1 MITKDNFKNLL
12 LCLDFS
18 QHNNQFSKQLNNTH
32 LAVDFDKQILVY
44 PDDLIINEHQT
55 CNFSAAENFVVF
67 ECVHRL
73 LEKGY
78 KPEHIELEPKWQ
90 VGHGAS
96 GGRADI
102 LIKDNEGN
110 VLLIIECKT
119 AGNEFKKAWNNT
131 LEDGGQLFGYAAN
144 AAPDFLSLYASDF
157 DEKLNIIK
165 PTYYLISLKDNDD
178 YLKENAHKELASFS
192 KSKKTRESLFS
203 IWKETYNQEPITKG
217 IFEPSVQ
224 SYHIGKQK
232 VYLEDLQ
239 TLIGADIQAKYHE
252 FATVLR
258 QHNISGRE
266 NAFDK
271 LINLFLCKI
280 VDEAQNSQKDT
291 EDQELKFYWKG
302 IGYDSYFDLIDRL
315 QQLYQVGMKR
325 FLNEDVTYIK
335 DDDIDNAFRY
345 FKNDPDATR
354 TTIEGIF
361 KQLKYFTNSD
371 FAFLDVHN
379 ESLFYQNSV
388 VLLKIV
394 QMLQDIR
401 LLQKDQHN
409 QFLGDLF
416 EGFLDNGI
424 KQSEGQFF
432 TPMPICRF
440 ILQSLPLES
449 LFANSAEPPKAI
461 DYACGAGHFLNELAM
476 QITPFVKQHQHNNAH
491 DYYAQFYGIE
501 KEYRLSKV
509 AKVSAFMY
517 GQDDINILYHD
528 ALASHEKIANDS
540 FSLLVANPPYSVKG
554 FLTTLD
560 KVERKKYTLFNT
572 IGDKSLESNNSIETF
587 FIERAKQ
594 LLKSGGVAA
603 IIVPSSILSN
613 GDSTYTATRGLLLS
627 YFDIVALCEFGSGT
641 FGKTGTNTVTLFL
654 RRKEKD
660 PSPADHYRC
669 RVECWFKH
677 GSEDKASVYND
688 EYVIKQYCQHIGI
701 DFVAYQSLLSENPNA
716 ELLATEI
723 FVDYRVD
730 FDKSQAAKT
739 IIIKYVKLLN
749 NLPKTL
755 TTELEKQ
762 QKDSAE
768 KLTATI
774 IKTKVKTLLP
784 EETDKLLTAQN
795 TELNSKFLEYLQA
808 IEKDKL
814 YYFALAYHNPQKVLV
829 LKSPSDN
836 KEQKAF
842 LGYEWSAA
850 KGNEGIKLTTDKDN
864 KHITPLYDADNRDN
878 TAKINYYIAQNF
890 LGNELDLRGL
900 EDLAGLVTTARLVD
914 MLDFSRKDFDKH
926 ISLSLK
932 KVEDYEK
939 WSNKYDLKKLS
950 EVSLINPSKSEIK
963 DISENTIISFVEMAS
978 VSDKGYIKNKENKLL
993 KELKKGSYT
1002 YFAENDIIIAK
1013 ITPCMENGKCAFA
1026 TNLTNSLAMGSSEFH
1041 VIRADEKVIYGKYI
1055 FNLLNRESVR
1065 REAEKNMA
1073 GSSGHRRV
1081 PAYFYENYKIPLPPI
1096 DIQQQIVIE
1105 CEAIDAEVQTAEQVI
1120 NSSRLEIEVSL
1131 ANENFI
1137 VKRLS
1142 EVSLKVSDSINPQE
1156 QDGDV
1161 DYIGLENIESQTG
1174 RLVGETKTPYLTIKS
1189 TKTRFKKY
1197 DVLYG
1202 KLRPNLNK
1210 VYLAEQE
1217 GICST
1222 DILVFRFE
1230 NKELA
1235 KFYSYYFLSKQFNDE
1250 VLKGVNGQQLP
1261 RTSWSYMQAIKIPI
1275 PDSDIQKN
1283 LVAQIEQ
1290 LENKIATA
1298 QKTINEAANK
1308 KQAVLKKYL

>member
-12 LCLDFS
+12 LCLDFT

-102 LIKDNEGN
+102 LIKDNDGN

-394 QMLQDIR
+394 QMLQDIK

-594 LLKSGGVAA
+594 LLKSGGVTA

-677 GSEDKASVYND
+677 GSDDKEAVYND

-701 DFVAYQSLLSENPNA
+701 DFVDYQSLLAANPNA
-716 ELLATEI
+716 ELLAMEI
-723 FVDYRVD
+723 FIDYRVD
-730 FDKSQAAKT
+730 FDKSQAAKV
-739 IIIKYVKLLN
+739 IHSKYVKLIN

-755 TTELEKQ
+755 TAELEKQ

-774 IKTKVKTLLP
+774 IHAKVKALLP
-784 EETDKLLTAQN
+784 EETDKLLTAQSA
-795 TELNSKFLEYLQA
+795 ELTAKFLDYLQA

-829 LKSPSDN
+829 VKSPSDN

-842 LGYEWSAA
+842 LGYEWSSA

-864 KHITPLYDADNRDN
+864 KHITPLYDANNRDN

-890 LGNELDLRGL
+890 LGNVFDLNLRGL

-914 MLDFSRKDFDKH
+914 MLDFSRKDFNKS
-926 ISLSLK
+926 ISLTPKKSVEIETKWELVKLEKLNSLLK
-932 KVEDYEK
+932 RGKSTQYGNSKIQVIKSGQARGYTSFDFSEKYYAVESFVSDDRNLQK
-939 WSNKYDLKKLS
+939 GDL
-950 EVSLINPSKSEIK
+950 LINSTGVGTAGRVTFFDLDGDFIADSHIAIFRPNEAINPMYLLCALSYLIGYKEI
-963 DISENTIISFVEMAS
+963 E
-978 VSDKGYIKNKENKLL
+978 
-993 KELKKGSYT
+993 
-1002 YFAENDIIIAK
+1002 
-1013 ITPCMENGKCAFA
+1013 
-1026 TNLTNSLAMGSSEFH
+1026 
-1041 VIRADEKVIYGKYI
+1041 
-1055 FNLLNRESVR
+1055 
-1065 REAEKNMA
+1065 NMA
-1073 GSSGHRRV
+1073 QGSTGQIELTISTI
-1081 PAYFYENYKIPLPPI
+1081 ENIKIPLPPI
-1096 DIQQQIVIE
+1096 DIQQQIVAD
-1105 CEAIDAEVQTAEQVI
+1105 CEAIDSEVQTAEQI
-1120 NSSRLEIEVSL
+1120 ISNARREIETKILELLNSEYRLEKIGNLCSVSTGGTPSRKIHEYWNNGTIPWLKSEVCKECYVFE
-1131 ANENFI
+1131 ANEYITEEGFKKSNVKYFEQNTTLIALVGATKGKTAYLKFKATTNQNIAGIYSLNESVILNNFI
-1137 VKRLS
+1137 YFVCRGMYQTL
-1142 EVSLKVSDSINPQE
+1142 I
-1156 QDGDV
+1156 
-1161 DYIGLENIESQTG
+1161 ENLGQYDM
-1174 RLVGETKTPYLTIKS
+1174 LNLTEI
-1189 TKTRFKKY
+1189 R
-1197 DVLYG
+1197 
-1202 KLRPNLNK
+1202 N
-1210 VYLAEQE
+1210 
-1217 GICST
+1217 
-1222 DILVFRFE
+1222 
-1230 NKELA
+1230 
-1235 KFYSYYFLSKQFNDE
+1235 
-1250 VLKGVNGQQLP
+1250 
-1261 RTSWSYMQAIKIPI
+1261 IKIPV

>member
-517 GQDDINILYHD
+517 GQDDI
-528 ALASHEKIANDS
+528 
-540 FSLLVANPPYSVKG
+540 
-554 FLTTLD
+554 
-560 KVERKKYTLFNT
+560 
-572 IGDKSLESNNSIETF
+572 
-587 FIERAKQ
+587 
-594 LLKSGGVAA
+594 
-603 IIVPSSILSN
+603 
-613 GDSTYTATRGLLLS
+613 
-627 YFDIVALCEFGSGT
+627 
-641 FGKTGTNTVTLFL
+641 
-654 RRKEKD
+654 
-660 PSPADHYRC
+660 
-669 RVECWFKH
+669 
-677 GSEDKASVYND
+677 
-688 EYVIKQYCQHIGI
+688 
-701 DFVAYQSLLSENPNA
+701 
-716 ELLATEI
+716 
-723 FVDYRVD
+723 
-730 FDKSQAAKT
+730 
-739 IIIKYVKLLN
+739 
-749 NLPKTL
+749 
-755 TTELEKQ
+755 
-762 QKDSAE
+762 
-768 KLTATI
+768 
-774 IKTKVKTLLP
+774 
-784 EETDKLLTAQN
+784 
-795 TELNSKFLEYLQA
+795 
-808 IEKDKL
+808 
-814 YYFALAYHNPQKVLV
+814 
-829 LKSPSDN
+829 
-836 KEQKAF
+836 
-842 LGYEWSAA
+842 
-850 KGNEGIKLTTDKDN
+850 
-864 KHITPLYDADNRDN
+864 
-878 TAKINYYIAQNF
+878 
-890 LGNELDLRGL
+890 
-900 EDLAGLVTTARLVD
+900 
-914 MLDFSRKDFDKH
+914 
-926 ISLSLK
+926 
-932 KVEDYEK
+932 
-939 WSNKYDLKKLS
+939 
-950 EVSLINPSKSEIK
+950 
-963 DISENTIISFVEMAS
+963 
-978 VSDKGYIKNKENKLL
+978 
-993 KELKKGSYT
+993 
-1002 YFAENDIIIAK
+1002 
-1013 ITPCMENGKCAFA
+1013 
-1026 TNLTNSLAMGSSEFH
+1026 
-1041 VIRADEKVIYGKYI
+1041 
-1055 FNLLNRESVR
+1055 
-1065 REAEKNMA
+1065 
-1073 GSSGHRRV
+1073 
-1081 PAYFYENYKIPLPPI
+1081 
-1096 DIQQQIVIE
+1096 
-1105 CEAIDAEVQTAEQVI
+1105 
-1120 NSSRLEIEVSL
+1120 
-1131 ANENFI
+1131 
-1137 VKRLS
+1137 
-1142 EVSLKVSDSINPQE
+1142 
-1156 QDGDV
+1156 
-1161 DYIGLENIESQTG
+1161 
-1174 RLVGETKTPYLTIKS
+1174 
-1189 TKTRFKKY
+1189 
-1197 DVLYG
+1197 
-1202 KLRPNLNK
+1202 
-1210 VYLAEQE
+1210 
-1217 GICST
+1217 
-1222 DILVFRFE
+1222 
-1230 NKELA
+1230 
-1235 KFYSYYFLSKQFNDE
+1235 
-1250 VLKGVNGQQLP
+1250 
-1261 RTSWSYMQAIKIPI
+1261 
-1275 PDSDIQKN
+1275 
-1283 LVAQIEQ
+1283 
-1290 LENKIATA
+1290 
-1298 QKTINEAANK
+1298 
-1308 KQAVLKKYL
+1308 